1 MSQKILACAG
11 IVLMSILLLS
21 ACKNKNKKQQ
31 SQIDEARLLEN
42 FSKFVAIPPMSAILY
57 AQEIDLQNDGF
68 KEIYAVIKSLQPPKK
83 CYTVLFNAKTYTYMG
98 GLELPPYQT
107 VDEVDTLIVSRI
119 TGDKIDDM
127 TLLFKEKRDTS
138 VTIWNS
144 TSTFAQG
151 KMRFLYDYEVFE
163 DGPTRKKISHAVI
176 NEKSELII
184 YNERLDKRDSCV
196 YATYDVR
203 DYIETGWVKP
213 KTHFFLTKCFAYPRV
228 KDRNAVWNSNYI
240 LMSQIYG
247 GMERKGAM
255 EFYKNPENTNKIN
268 QLKAKYNF

>member
-1 MSQKILACAG
+1 MDKKIL
-11 IVLMSILLLS
+11 IYTSLILNTILLLS
-21 ACKNKNKKQQ
+21 CTKNTKKQTK
-31 SQIDEARLLEN
+31 IDESRLLEN
-42 FSKFVAIPPMSAILY
+42 FSKFVPISPMSAILY

-68 KEIYAVIKSLQPPKK
+68 KEIYAVIKSLQAPKK

-98 GLELPPYQT
+98 GLELPPYQM

-127 TLLFKEKRDTS
+127 TLIFKEKRDTS
-138 VTIWNS
+138 ITIWNS

-163 DGPTRKKISHAVI
+163 EGPTRKKISYAVI

-184 YNERLDKRDSCV
+184 YNERFDKRDSCV

-247 GMERKGAM
+247 AMERKSAM

-268 QLKAKYNF
+268 QLKSKYNF

>member
-1 MSQKILACAG
+1 MNPKVHLWAIGIFILF
-11 IVLMSILLLS
+11 VLLS
-21 ACKNKNKKQQ
+21 CSKKGKNAESN
-31 SQIDEARLLEN
+31 IDEARLIGS
-42 FSKFVAIPPMSAILY
+42 FSQFVPLPQMSAVLY
-57 AQEIDLQNDGF
+57 AKEIDLQNDGF
-68 KEIYAVIKSLQPPKK
+68 KEIYAVIKSLQAPKK
-83 CYTVLFNAKTYTYMG
+83 CYTVLFNAKTYAYMG
-98 GLELPPYQT
+98 ALELPPYQT
-107 VDEVDTLIVSRI
+107 VDEVDTLIVSRV

-127 TLLFKEKRDTS
+127 TLIFREKRDTS
-138 VTIWNS
+138 LTIWNS

-151 KMRFLYDYEVFE
+151 KMRFLYDYEVLE
-163 DGPTRKKISHAVI
+163 DGPTRKKISYAII

>member
-1 MSQKILACAG
+1 MNKKILAVIA
-11 IVLMSILLLS
+11 VALLFTVFS
-21 ACKNKNKKQQ
+21 CGKKTKDTETKV
-31 SQIDEARLLEN
+31 DEARLLEN
-42 FSKFVAIPPMSAILY
+42 FSKFVPIPQMSGVLFAK
-57 AQEIDLQNDGF
+57 EIDLQNDGF
-68 KEIYAVIKSLQPPKK
+68 KEIYAVIKSFQPPKK

-98 GLELPPYQT
+98 ALELPPYQT
-107 VDEVDTLIVSRI
+107 VDEADTLIISRV

-138 VTIWNS
+138 ITIWNT

-184 YNERLDKRDSCV
+184 YNERLDKKDSCV

-228 KDRNAVWNSNYI
+228 KDRNPVWNSNYI